1 MVKET
6 LSELTNRGIL
16 AAEVLRSNRIVW
28 QLIREIGV
36 MDRSRSGD
44 LNNIELTA
52 HPDRGTSEQSDH
64 CEGLEVVVL
73 GDAVEETKQA
83 SQWPLFIDSIF
94 GLGLRD

>member
-6 LSELTNRGIL
+6 LGELTNRGIL
-16 AAEVLRSNRIVW
+16 DAEVLRSNRIAW

-52 HPDRGTSEQSDH
+52 RPDGTSEQSDH
-64 CEGLEVVVL
+64 CEGLEIVVL
-73 GDAVEETKQA
+73 GDAVRETKQA

-94 GLGLRD
+94 GMGLRD